1 MSRNNIMN
9 TRLILADIV
18 KFIHIL
24 LFVFVLVGPFILPK
38 KHLYYY
44 IILVILLFMDWNDL
58 DGQCILTRIEY
69 WLRYNQWYN
78 QGSTSEGG
86 PEFFRHLY
94 TKLSGH
100 QITSIQADRLNNF
113 LFIGG
118 LLIAFLRYNS

>member
-1 MSRNNIMN
+1 M
-9 TRLILADIV
+9 RLILADIV
-18 KFIHIL
+18 HFIHIL
-24 LFVFVLVGPFILPK
+24 LILFVLVGPFILPK
-38 KHLYYY
+38 KYLSYY
-44 IILVILLFMDWNDL
+44 IISVILIFMDWNDS

-78 QGSTSEGG
+78 QGTTSEGG
-86 PEFFRHLY
+86 PEFFRTLY

>member
-1 MSRNNIMN
+1 MN
-9 TRLILADIV
+9 MRLILADIV

-24 LFVFVLVGPFILPK
+24 LFVFVLIGPFILPK

-44 IILVILLFMDWNDL
+44 IILVILIFLDWNDL

-78 QGSTSEGG
+78 QGSPSEGG

-94 TKLSGH
+94 
-100 QITSIQADRLNNF
+100 IQVFGQNISTQKADRLNNF
-113 LFIGG
+113 LFILC
-118 LLIAFLRYNS
+118 LLIAFLRYNN

>member
-1 MSRNNIMN
+1 MN

-44 IILVILLFMDWNDL
+44 IILLIIIFLDWNDL
-58 DGQCILTRIEY
+58 DGQCIFTRIEY

-78 QGSTSEGG
+78 QGSPSEGG
-86 PEFFRHLY
+86 PEFFRHFY
-94 TKLSGH
+94 TKLTGH
-100 QITSIQADRLNNF
+100 HITSIQADRLNNF
-113 LFIGG
+113 IFILC
-118 LLIAFLRYNS
+118 LLIAFVKYNS